1 MWLCTNKKEKKKQK
15 ANISVHLG
23 LSSVL
28 KISTIIKNI
37 LKNWF
42 TKAYFFNV
50 AEISFHITMN
60 VSWVNL
66 LCSAAISLPCDSG
79 GIKKAAMFH
88 FHGLC
93 CFCENRCE
101 RSVRY
106 IFVWKEFLGLRH
118 KSRFGSH
125 AGRMFSIV
133 NHGGQFWRASRSPAL
148 AHWGH

>member
-1 MWLCTNKKEKKKQK
+1 MCTNKKENKKQMFQSILDSLQCLTMV
-15 ANISVHLG
+15 NIKKL
-23 LSSVL
+23 
-28 KISTIIKNI
+28 
-37 LKNWF
+37 WF
-42 TKAYFFNV
+42 TKSYFWMWQKCVYECVLSEFAVFSCN
-50 AEISFHITMN
+50 ISSMWLLGN
-60 VSWVNL
+60 QENCYVSFL
-66 LCSAAISLPCDSG
+66 
-79 GIKKAAMFH
+79 

-101 RSVRY
+101 RSVCYR
-106 IFVWKEFLGLRH
+106 FVWEEFLGLCH